1 MRNRFIACIATA
13 VSFAVAP
20 AIAQQAGPAPP
31 VPRPTAD
38 HARLGFFVGDWT
50 TQSEIK
56 PGPWG
61 PGTKLTG
68 REKCTWME
76 GRFFV
81 LCNTELEGEFGK
93 LSGHGVMGFDP
104 GGRRY
109 MRAGFHSDGQAV
121 LETGEVAGATWTF
134 SSERSAGNMTI
145 RNRVVFVEK
154 PPGRYDFRI
163 EISQDGTR
171 WETLAEGS
179 ATRRR

>member
-1 MRNRFIACIATA
+1 MTMRNRFLACIATA
-13 VSFAVAP
+13 ASLALAT
-20 AIAQQAGPAPP
+20 AAAQQAGPPL
-31 VPRPTAD
+31 RPGAE
-38 HARLGFFVGDWT
+38 HARLGFFVGEWT

-68 REKCTWME
+68 RDKCTWME

-93 LSGHGVMGFDP
+93 IFGHDVMGFDP

-109 MRAGFHSDGQAV
+109 LRAGFHSDGQAV
-121 LETGEVAGATWTF
+121 LETGGVEGATWTF
-134 SSERSAGNMTI
+134 ASERSAGNMTI
-145 RNRVVFVEK
+145 RNRVVFIEK

-163 EISQDGTR
+163 EVSQDGTR